1 MLTLNLTKVE
11 LIKTLV
17 KIVANITRIATAIVI
32 ERVNVKDDVTGIMI
46 ATEDVVIKWFIES
59 MMGIEVTILW
69 TLLLSVRT
77 CMKVKLQPSRSAS
90 LVVAQ
95 LV

>member
-32 ERVNVKDDVTGIMI
+32 ERVNVKDNVTGIMI
-46 ATEDVVIKWFIES
+46 ATEDVVIE
-59 MMGIEVTILW
+59 
-69 TLLLSVRT
+69 
-77 CMKVKLQPSRSAS
+77 
-90 LVVAQ
+90 
-95 LV
+95 